1 MTTPAPTRFDIFCR
15 VIDNYGD
22 IGVCWRL
29 ARQIAAEYPFQ
40 VRLWVDEL
48 AALTQIWPNAT
59 RAAQQTLECVDVRL
73 WDESFADSDA
83 ADVVI
88 EAFACELPDNYL
100 TAMKQRAT
108 PPCWINVEYLSAES
122 WVEGCHGMQSVH
134 PRLGLKKTFFFPGF
148 SPNTGGL
155 LREKSLLLERDR
167 FRAHDGRAQLL
178 TSLGINTPA
187 DNLLISLFGYENP
200 AMGSLLDAWQIS
212 RQPITCLVPQGKILT
227 SINQHWG
234 STLKVSDCVT
244 YGALTLAV
252 IPFISQTDYDCLLWA
267 CDLNF
272 VRGEDSFVRAQWA
285 AKPLIWQIYP
295 QDEDAHLNKLDA
307 FLDTY
312 AQTPDPTL
320 NKAIIALWRHWNQAL
335 DCGAAWNHCLA
346 HYAQW
351 LEHSNNWCLEQVSQ
365 DDLAAKLVHLYEKN
379 L

>member
-1 MTTPAPTRFDIFCR
+1 MTKSAPIRLDIFCR
-15 VIDNYGD
+15 VVDNYGD

-48 AALTQIWPNAT
+48 AALVQIWPGAT
-59 RAAQQTLECVDVRL
+59 TAAQQEVERVDVRL
-73 WDESFADSDA
+73 WGESFADTDA
-83 ADVVI
+83 ADMVV
-88 EAFACELPDNYL
+88 EAFACELPENYL

-108 PPCWINVEYLSAES
+108 PPCWINLEYLSAER

-155 LREKSLLLERDR
+155 LHEKSLLLERDR

-187 DNLLISLFGYENP
+187 NNLLISLFGYENP

-234 STLKVSDCVT
+234 STLK
-244 YGALTLAV
+244 
-252 IPFISQTDYDCLLWA
+252 
-267 CDLNF
+267 
-272 VRGEDSFVRAQWA
+272 
-285 AKPLIWQIYP
+285 
-295 QDEDAHLNKLDA
+295 
-307 FLDTY
+307 
-312 AQTPDPTL
+312 
-320 NKAIIALWRHWNQAL
+320 
-335 DCGAAWNHCLA
+335 
-346 HYAQW
+346 
-351 LEHSNNWCLEQVSQ
+351 
-365 DDLAAKLVHLYEKN
+365 
-379 L
+379 

>member
-1 MTTPAPTRFDIFCR
+1 MTKSVPIRLDIFCR
-15 VIDNYGD
+15 VVDNYGD

-48 AALTQIWPNAT
+48 AALTQIWPGAT
-59 RAAQQTLECVDVRL
+59 TAAQQELERVDVRL
-73 WDESFADSDA
+73 WGESFAATDA
-83 ADVVI
+83 ADVVV
-88 EAFACELPDNYL
+88 EAFACELPENYL
-100 TAMKQRAT
+100 AAMKQRAT
-108 PPCWINVEYLSAES
+108 PPCWINLEYLSAES

-148 SPNTGGL
+148 STKTGGL

-167 FRAHDGRAQLL
+167 FREKDRRAQLL
-178 TSLGINTPA
+178 ALLTINAPA

-200 AMGSLLDAWQIS
+200 AIGSLLEVWQVS
-212 RQPITCLVPQGKILT
+212 RQPITCLVPMGKILT
-227 SINQHWG
+227 SINQHWD
-234 STLKVSDCVT
+234 SSLKIGDCAT
-244 YGALTLAV
+244 QGALTLAV
-252 IPFISQTDYDCLLWA
+252 IPFLSQIDYDRLLWA

-295 QDEDAHLNKLDA
+295 QEEDAHLSKLDA
-307 FLDTY
+307 FLSAY
-312 AQTPDPTL
+312 AQTPSTTL
-320 NKAIIALWRHWNQAL
+320 NHAIIALWRRWNQGQ
-335 DCGAAWNHCLA
+335 DCSEAWDNCLE

-351 LEHSNNWCLEQVSQ
+351 LEHSNNWCLAQVSH
-365 DDLAAKLVHLYEKN
+365 DDLAAKLVHLHEKN